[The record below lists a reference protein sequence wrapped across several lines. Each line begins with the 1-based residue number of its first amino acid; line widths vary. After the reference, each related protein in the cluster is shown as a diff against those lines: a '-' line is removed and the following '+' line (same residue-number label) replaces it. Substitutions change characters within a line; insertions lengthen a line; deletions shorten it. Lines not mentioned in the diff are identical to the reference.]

1 MPRLSA
7 VRARHA
13 ALVGIIYHTCLP
25 LFTLNSPSLHSKIR
39 CQVSVS
45 VSINVLSL
53 RIACPLYIGAY
64 LCNYIYYVYLIT
76 QI

>member
-1 MPRLSA
+1 MTLLSA

-25 LFTLNSPSLHSKIR
+25 LFTPNSPSLHSKIR

-45 VSINVLSL
+45 VSINVLPL
-53 RIACPLYIGAY
+53 RIACPYI
-64 LCNYIYYVYLIT
+64 
-76 QI
+76 